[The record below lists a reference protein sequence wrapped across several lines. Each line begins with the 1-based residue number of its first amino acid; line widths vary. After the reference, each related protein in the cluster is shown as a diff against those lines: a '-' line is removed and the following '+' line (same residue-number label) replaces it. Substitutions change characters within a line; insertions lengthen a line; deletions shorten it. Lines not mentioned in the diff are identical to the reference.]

1 MRRRCTTL
9 RTLVKVQLRRGGGLV
24 AQARALLAA
33 GGVPRLY
40 AGLGAA
46 RLMAPASRFC
56 DLASNAGALPLRAVV
71 LLADLG
77 HAVGWR
83 Q

>member
-1 MRRRCTTL
+1 VLPDASFSAAAAAVTDADAYASLGDYARQFASGATSPS
-9 RTLVKVQLRRGGGLV
+9 
-24 AQARALLAA
+24 AAPRALLVNIA
-33 GGVPRLY
+33 
-40 AGLGAA
+40 
-46 RLMAPASRFC
+46 
-56 DLASNAGALPLRAVV
+56 ASNAGALPLRAVV